1 MSSEPVRT
9 NRRSRPRLR
18 HPAEV
23 PLFIFMVVLNL
34 IIVAA
39 ILEAAAVLPFLPERL
54 QDSGWAVAIRGAL
67 ISLLLFIPA
76 LMVVRETQRA
86 STRGTAVQLSERQY
100 PELYQTAEDFTHTL
114 GLRRRPEIF
123 LANGNGAL
131 NAFAAQATGYDY
143 VVLSNELF
151 ANLYDRNR
159 DGLGF
164 ILGHELGHIRLHHV
178 ALWYQLAVAYSQWI
192 PLLGRGCRGCASTPV
207 TATAPSCRR
216 GGPGGWSCWPPAATP
231 KPRSTWRSWYGRAA
245 CCGGSG
251 SAWPSCPGRTPS
263 PFAAW
268 NVCIASACSPPASNR
283 PRPVS
288 EGRRRSRRPR
298 GRAGPARYAGPW
310 TGQAD
315 DVSTPSC
322 FRMAPWTW
330 ATGPV
335 TIHLGGP
342 EPLRT
347 AGMPRHPTATG
358 FHTARRPGSIQHRR
372 SHDFAPHR

>member
-114 GLRRRPEIF
+114 GRRRRPEIF

-192 PLLGRGCRGCASTPV
+192 PLLGPGLSRLREYSCDRHGAFLSPRGARGLVLLASGRYTETEV
-207 TATAPSCRR
+207 DLEELVRQGRMLR
-216 GGPGGWSCWPPAATP
+216 GFWVGLAQL
-231 KPRSTWRSWYGRAA
+231 PRSH
-245 CCGGSG
+245 
-251 SAWPSCPGRTPS
+251 
-263 PFAAW
+263 PFT
-268 NVCIASACSPPASNR
+268 V
-283 PRPVS
+283 
-288 EGRRRSRRPR
+288 RRLERLYRI
-298 GRAGPARYAGPW
+298 GLFHAGVQ
-310 TGQAD
+310 QAQTR
-315 DVSTPSC
+315 V
-322 FRMAPWTW
+322 
-330 ATGPV
+330 
-335 TIHLGGP
+335 
-342 EPLRT
+342 
-347 AGMPRHPTATG
+347 
-358 FHTARRPGSIQHRR
+358 
-372 SHDFAPHR
+372 